1 MNLMKLLNMVTS
13 QAKVPLSSDSHP
25 FQFIVVWEDSQAC
38 QDLILK
44 DLKLKFLFHLI
55 KESLQ
60 NCLILIIDLGDRR
73 SNLFYL

>member
-44 DLKLKFLFHLI
+44 GLKLKFLF
-55 KESLQ
+55 
-60 NCLILIIDLGDRR
+60 G
-73 SNLFYL
+73 